1 MVQEAIDHMI
11 ESARSADGAGMS
23 VIIVAHRLSTI
34 RNADIIFVIQDGQVI
49 EQGNHSE
56 LVQNQD
62 GAYSSLIRR
71 QMDVNKKLENRA
83 GKEGNEQ
90 L

>member
-11 ESARSADGAGMS
+11 ESARSVDGTGMS
-23 VIIVAHRLSTI
+23 VMIVAHRLSTI
-34 RNADIIFVIQDGQVI
+34 RNADIIFVIQNGKVV

-56 LVQNQD
+56 LIRNPG

-71 QMDVNKKLENRA
+71 QMDAQRKLEE
-83 GKEGNEQ
+83 KTSPES
-90 L
+90 